1 MLVFDLGLFLLYGD
15 ELKYKINGV
24 LNNTLE
30 SFLVAMVAT
39 GIFLGVSYIL
49 SFFLNS
55 LAQLSTGS
63 FTGFVQA
70 YLTTFSETTPIF
82 SGNKI
87 LTFIAY
93 AVLIALL
100 ETRLIFGRLFDLAL
114 SSTDTQTSSLKSAKL
129 WFIILIIAA
138 LFTYLHVNV
147 RGLTNNAGLLGT
159 FIFGVMSLIL
169 VFKRKELESAIQFHM
184 IWNGM
189 ITYQQLYR

>member
-1 MLVFDLGLFLLYGD
+1 M
-15 ELKYKINGV
+15 
-24 LNNTLE
+24 
-30 SFLVAMVAT
+30 
-39 GIFLGVSYIL
+39 
-49 SFFLNS
+49 
-55 LAQLSTGS
+55 
-63 FTGFVQA
+63 
-70 YLTTFSETTPIF
+70 
-82 SGNKI
+82 
-87 LTFIAY
+87 
-93 AVLIALL
+93 
-100 ETRLIFGRLFDLAL
+100 IFGRLFDLAL